1 MELLPSR
8 GAAGLAQFSAELCRV
23 DEVMEP
29 LLFLKCPGILEGHK
43 VSPVVCG
50 ALLLLKI
57 LLGVRGGGLRVSQPF
72 SGQGNLTC

>member
-57 LLGVRGGGLRVSQPF
+57 LLGVRGVVYV
-72 SGQGNLTC
+72 